1 VKTKDFAQS
10 DLENIRE
17 ALGEELRGLDIFTF
31 DSCSSTNTLAKDYAV
46 KSPGRDAVFIARRQ
60 TAGVGRLGRKFYS
73 DEGGLYI
80 SFLLHPTL
88 HPREA
93 VKITALAA
101 VALCRVIGEL
111 TGGEPRIKWVNDV
124 YLGGKKAAGIL
135 TVGAL
140 NCEGSTAYSVCGIGV
155 NLLKRNFPPE
165 IRDIAT
171 SVEAQTGVRADFCS
185 FAARLIQELIS
196 LLPRLSDSEIIDEYR
211 RLSFLVGRTVTVAE
225 GDKEYQAKVV
235 GITDDYLLAVR
246 NDEGCVCNLVGGE
259 VRLSNFV

>member
-1 VKTKDFAQS
+1 MKNRDFSES
-10 DLENIRE
+10 DLKNIRE
-17 ALGEELRGLDIFTF
+17 ALSEDLRGLDIFTF
-31 DSCSSTNTLAKDYAV
+31 DSCSSTNTLAKEFAAER
-46 KSPGRDAVFIARRQ
+46 PGRDAVFIARRQ
-60 TAGVGRLGRKFYS
+60 TSGVGRLGRKFYS

-111 TGGEPRIKWVNDV
+111 AGGEPRIKWVNDV

-135 TVGAL
+135 TVGSL
-140 NCEGSTAYSVCGIGV
+140 DCEGGMAYSICGIGV
-155 NLLKRNFPPE
+155 NLSTRDFPPE
-165 IRDIAT
+165 IQDIAT

-185 FAARLIQELIS
+185 FAARLIRELIS
-196 LLPRLSDSEIIDEYR
+196 LLPRLSEKEILDEYR
-211 RLSFLVGRTVTVAE
+211 RLSFLVGRTVTVAD
-225 GDKEYQAKVV
+225 GDKEYRAKVL

-246 NDEGCVCNLVGGE
+246 NAEGCVCNLAGGE
-259 VRLSNFV
+259 VRLSDFA